1 MNTDYFGDIPT
12 LRDLSAQI
20 VDMDEG
26 RALAAALGQAPALFL
41 ANHGV
46 VFCGA
51 SIEEVTCVGMYL
63 ERAAWTHLGGWL
75 APPTLAA
82 ALRARRHAQIMTPRH
97 WEHPY
102 GDLAW
107 RLARTKA
114 A

>member
-12 LRDLSAQI
+12 LRDLSALI

-51 SIEEVTCVGMYL
+51 SIEEVTCVGKYL
-63 ERAAWTHLGGWL
+63 ERAAWMHLGGWRPGWRRPHL
-75 APPTLAA
+75 P
-82 ALRARRHAQIMTPRH
+82 LR
-97 WEHPY
+97 Y
-102 GDLAW
+102 G
-107 RLARTKA
+107 RGVMRKS
-114 A
+114 